1 MKTYVNGFNGYK
13 ISLTVKSNQFIRCK
27 ALFLMEKEKD
37 ANAKDFSWMN
47 MVCPSCAIYYGINF
61 LISKIKGKK
70 IKSI

>member
-1 MKTYVNGFNGYK
+1 
-13 ISLTVKSNQFIRCK
+13 
-27 ALFLMEKEKD
+27 MEKEKNT
-37 ANAKDFSWMN
+37 NAKDFSGMN

>member
-1 MKTYVNGFNGYK
+1 
-13 ISLTVKSNQFIRCK
+13 
-27 ALFLMEKEKD
+27 MEKEKD